1 MPSIEPIKALAFL
14 ARDFREAASYKFAFV
29 SSFLEVLV
37 SSTVFYFIARLVPGG
52 AVSSLVPYGGDYY
65 GFVII
70 GVSFSGLV
78 GLFQEALPGIVRGA
92 QTAGTLE
99 CLLATPTRM
108 GTILFGSSLY
118 PFLWSSFHIV
128 VQIFFAALIF
138 GLRFGRIVW
147 PGALL
152 VFILTSLCTIGI
164 SFWSASFILVY
175 KKGNPFGWLIGMAT
189 GVFGGV
195 FFPVA
200 VLPPFLRWI
209 SPFLPATHA
218 LEGMRRS
225 LLSSSSMAEIM
236 PSVEALALFTIV
248 LVPSGLAVF
257 RLALR
262 KAKRDGTLTHF

>member
-1 MPSIEPIKALAFL
+1 MARLETAKALAFL

-29 SSFLEVLV
+29 VSFLDVLV
-37 SSTVFYFIARLVPGG
+37 SSTVFYFIARLVPAGE
-52 AVSSLVPYGGDYY
+52 ATSLAPYGGDYY

-70 GVSFSGLV
+70 GISFSGML

-108 GTILFGSSLY
+108 STILFGSSLY
-118 PFLWSSFHIV
+118 PFLWSSFRIL
-128 VQIFFAALIF
+128 VQILFAALAF
-138 GLRFGRIVW
+138 GLRFGRILW
-147 PGALL
+147 PGAAL

-164 SFWSASFILVY
+164 GFWSASFILVY

-200 VLPPFLRWI
+200 VLPSFLRWI

-225 LLSSSSMAEIM
+225 LLASSSFAEVL
-236 PSVEALALFTIV
+236 PSLKALALFTLI
-248 LVPSGLAVF
+248 LVPSGLWIF
-257 RLALR
+257 RLALH